1 LDTGA
6 VQGGAKHPYQPIM
19 KTNGY
24 LGGLK
29 HSFYT
34 LLGEIIQFDEHMF
47 QMGWFNHQV
56 DMIICGKRV
65 KNLANEGI
73 ISGIMTGY
81 TVLQFVKSS
90 APEKDAGSL
99 HFSVYGGLP
108 YVPFYGFVFKQF

>member
-1 LDTGA
+1 M
-6 VQGGAKHPYQPIM
+6 QGGAKHPYQPIM

-56 DMIICGKRV
+56 DMIICAKRV
-65 KNLANEGI
+65 KNLANE
-73 ISGIMTGY
+73 GIMTGY
-81 TVLQFVKSS
+81 TVLQFVSSS
-90 APEKDAGSL
+90 APEQDAGKTKRKL
-99 HFSVYGGLP
+99 D
-108 YVPFYGFVFKQF
+108 